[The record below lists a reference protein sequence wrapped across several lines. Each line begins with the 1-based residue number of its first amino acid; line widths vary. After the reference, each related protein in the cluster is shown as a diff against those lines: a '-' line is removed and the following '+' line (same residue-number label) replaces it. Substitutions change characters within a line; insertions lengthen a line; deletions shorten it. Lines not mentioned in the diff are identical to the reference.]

1 MISSCF
7 AGLREK
13 LQLKRKRPA
22 KFIATTTGRY
32 VFFSTSVSLSIR
44 VIWSGHLAES
54 LFKTFGRDEPQ
65 EPADPEPYQTLTADQ
80 LTHAESRG
88 GGGGGGCGGRL
99 VEGALPVGHVEQ
111 AGLRGRWP
119 GLTLL
124 RDTRTRRIRHTT
136 DGIQHQSLL
145 NTINIVTH
153 NHVSLLI
160 RPFH

>member
-1 MISSCF
+1 MQ
-7 AGLREK
+7 EK
-13 LQLKRKRPA
+13 LQFQKKETCKIYRHDNRA
-22 KFIATTTGRY
+22 IR
-32 VFFSTSVSLSIR
+32 FFVTSVSLSVG

-65 EPADPEPYQTLTADQ
+65 EPADPERYQTLTADQ

-88 GGGGGGCGGRL
+88 RGGGGGRGGRL

-124 RDTRTRRIRHTT
+124 RDTRTHRIRHQTT

-145 NTINIVTH
+145 VRDKHRYT
-153 NHVSLLI
+153 
-160 RPFH
+160 